1 MININLEK
9 QMNCPTILSL
19 KEVGELIHLKDMESI
34 KRWLRGNNIII
45 YKLAKL
51 NYVYK
56 VDFECA
62 ITLPQVRNFR
72 KEYPMRWESYYR
84 QIIKEDALFNMI
96 MLKLDVEINYQPTT
110 KVKRRSQSDQ
120 QLYQKLLS

>member
-9 QMNCPTILSL
+9 QMNCPAILSL

-34 KRWLRGNNIII
+34 KRWLRSNKIII

-72 KEYPMRWESYYR
+72 KEYPMQWESYYR
-84 QIIKEDALFNMI
+84 QIIKEDALLNMI

-110 KVKRRSQSDQ
+110 KVKRRSESDQ
-120 QLYQKLLS
+120 KLYQRLLS